1 MKKIICL
8 LTIII
13 SLASCSSNDEDA
25 TLNADAI
32 IGKWQFTSQKVN
44 GVEDSTICDRKMTFN
59 FSVDNKIVIT
69 RYSRSSAD
77 VCDIPE
83 TINATWTNNSNSNY
97 TLTSRSNSINLV
109 ISGNTLTETTSD
121 YVVIFT
127 RI

>member
-1 MKKIICL
+1 MKKIIIL
-8 LTIII
+8 LITIVSI
-13 SLASCSSNDEDA
+13 SSCSSNDDD
-25 TLNADAI
+25 TVTADAI

-44 GVEDSTICDRKMTFN
+44 GVEDSTICDKKMTFD
-59 FSVDNKIVIT
+59 FSADNKIIIT

-83 TINATWTNNSNSNY
+83 NINATWKNNGNSNY
-97 TLTSRSNSINLV
+97 TITSGSNSINLV
-109 ISGNTLTETTSD
+109 ISGNTLAETTSD

>member
-1 MKKIICL
+1 MKKFIYL
-8 LTIII
+8 LFVIVGL
-13 SLASCSSNDEDA
+13 SSCSSNDDDTTA
-25 TLNADAI
+25 VDAI

-59 FSVDNKIVIT
+59 FSADNKIVIT

-83 TINATWTNNSNSNY
+83 TINATWTKNSNSNY
-97 TLTSRSNSINLV
+97 TLTSGSNSINLV

-121 YVVIFT
+121 YIVIFT